1 MLSLRVVNIRCF
13 SLNKNRKSPVRWAH
27 WKLKQVFTKWEAQ
40 HFRCNSVAQQSGQ
53 AACVCRILVRE
64 KAHNFN
70 RTSFPIL
77 SGFPLEERNFQFYLE
92 NRVRST
98 FGIISSTSHISMNE
112 PMSDLSMTTQG
123 RDDSN
128 I

>member
-1 MLSLRVVNIRCF
+1 MFSFEQEQKITSKMGTLETQASVRKVGSTAFQMQLSR
-13 SLNKNRKSPVRWAH
+13 S
-27 WKLKQVFTKWEAQ
+27 TKWP
-40 HFRCNSVAQQSGQ
+40 SSL
-53 AACVCRILVRE
+53 CVCRILVRE

-77 SGFPLEERNFQFYLE
+77 SGFPLEDRNFQFYLE
-92 NRVRST
+92 NRST
-98 FGIISSTSHISMNE
+98 FGIISSTSHINMNE

-123 RDDSN
+123 RNDSN